1 MTSDLFTYTLRLAD
15 DAAILGQRLGEWCG
29 HAPTLEEDIGLAN
42 IGLDHIG
49 QARALYTY
57 AGSVEGAGRDEDQL
71 CFLRKEREFGNCLLV
86 EQPNTDF
93 AHTIARQLFFSAFM
107 LPFWRKLTA
116 SGDETLAAIAAKAE
130 KEATYHLR
138 HSGEWTIRLGD
149 GTDESRLRMQAA
161 VDTLWPYTGELF
173 EKDVVVSR
181 LVAEGV
187 AVDPQAL
194 RDDWHASVRDVLDE
208 ALLRMP
214 PEGWMQT
221 GGRSGRHS
229 ESFGHLLAEMQYMQR
244 AYPGLRW

>member
-1 MTSDLFTYTLRLAD
+1 
-15 DAAILGQRLGEWCG
+15 
-29 HAPTLEEDIGLAN
+29 
-42 IGLDHIG
+42 
-49 QARALYTY
+49 
-57 AGSVEGAGRDEDQL
+57 
-71 CFLRKEREFGNCLLV
+71 
-86 EQPNTDF
+86 
-93 AHTIARQLFFSAFM
+93 M